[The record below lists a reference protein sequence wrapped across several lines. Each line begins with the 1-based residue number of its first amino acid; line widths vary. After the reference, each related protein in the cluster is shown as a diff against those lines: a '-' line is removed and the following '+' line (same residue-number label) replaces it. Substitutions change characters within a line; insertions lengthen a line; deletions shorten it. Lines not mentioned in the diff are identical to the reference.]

1 MSKDYY
7 QILGVEKNSSD
18 DDIKKAYRKAAMKY
32 HPDKNP
38 NNPEAETKFKEA
50 AEAYDVLS
58 NSEKRQ
64 NYDRFGSATGNPFG
78 GGGSPF
84 GDNFGHGFSM
94 DDIFSQFGDIFGGGF
109 GGGRRQQQQRRK
121 GPDLRLKISV
131 TIDEIIKGTT
141 KKIRYKRQDSCHSC
155 NGKGGTNV
163 KDCIPCSGTGQRQ
176 VVQNTPFGQIR
187 SATTCPD
194 CQGSG
199 KRIVDTCRVCHGAGT
214 TPKEQIVDI
223 EVPKGVSNNMQLT
236 MHGFGNHIRDGVPGD
251 LIIVV
256 EEIREFYFKRE
267 GSNLVV
273 EKDISVLDAIL
284 GNQVLVKTP
293 HGEIPVTIDPGTE
306 SGQTIRITGKGVP
319 DIQLGT
325 GDLYIKIFVR
335 IPKKIESTEKELL
348 SKLRESKNFT
358 V

>member
-18 DDIKKAYRKAAMKY
+18 DEIKKAYRKMAMQY

-38 NNPEAETKFKEA
+38 DNPQAESKFKEA

-64 NYDRFGSATGNPFG
+64 NYDRFGSAGNPFG
-78 GGGSPF
+78 GGGNPF
-84 GDNFGHGFSM
+84 GDQFGHGFNM
-94 DDIFSQFGDIFGGGF
+94 EDIFSQFGDIFGGG
-109 GGGRRQQQQRRK
+109 GGRRQQQQKRK

-131 TIDEIIKGTT
+131 TIEEVLKGTT
-141 KKIRYKRQDSCHSC
+141 KKVRYKRQDSCHAC
-155 NGKGGTNV
+155 DGKGGTNV
-163 KDCIPCSGTGQRQ
+163 KDCLPCNGSGQRQ

-187 SATTCPD
+187 TATTCTD

-199 KRIVDTCRVCHGAGT
+199 KQIQDTCRVCHGAGT
-214 TPKEQIVDI
+214 TAKDQVVEI
-223 EVPKGVSNNMQLT
+223 EVPRGVSNGMQLT
-236 MHGFGNHIRDGVPGD
+236 MPGYGNYIRGGAPGD
-251 LIIVV
+251 LYIVI

-267 GSNLVV
+267 GSNLII
-273 EKDISVLDAIL
+273 EKDVSVLDAIL
-284 GNQVLVKTP
+284 GNQVVVKTP
-293 HGEIPVTIDPGTE
+293 HGEIPITIEPGTE

-319 DIQLGT
+319 DIQYGT
-325 GDLYIKIFVR
+325 GDLFIKVSVR
-335 IPKKIESTEKELL
+335 IPKKIETEEREILEKLKE
-348 SKLRESKNFT
+348 SNNFI